1 MRRPSFALACSFFV
15 MLLVLVG
22 GMLSD
27 AHAEVVDNVLP
38 PFRMTVPEGFVARL
52 DQNKSDQIVTYHRAG
67 LPGDVGMIVAVDR
80 LRGTIGREKPSLGE
94 LTKMGQADA
103 TIEPGKWR
111 SFDVWIVRQTQDVGG
126 HPLVFFLVQI
136 PLKPEAIQLKVATD
150 AKNEAEARAILGQ
163 VLGTVEGETNWLT
176 DGQRSR
182 KLGEGV
188 GRLVVVAMI
197 LLVVAFFVVR
207 KLRA

>member
-1 MRRPSFALACSFFV
+1 MRRSLACSFFA
-15 MLLVLVG
+15 MLLLLIG
-22 GMLSD
+22 GVLSD
-27 AHAEVVDNVLP
+27 ARAEVVDNVLP
-38 PFRMTVPEGFVARL
+38 PFRITIPEGFTARR

-67 LPGDVGMIVAVDR
+67 LTAGDVGVIVAVDR
-80 LRGTIGREKPSLGE
+80 LRGTIGRERPSLGE

-188 GRLVVVAMI
+188 GRLVVIAMI

>member
-1 MRRPSFALACSFFV
+1 MRRLTFACSFFV
-15 MLLVLVG
+15 MVLLLVSGLY
-22 GMLSD
+22 SD
-27 AHAEVVDNVLP
+27 ARAEVVENVLP
-38 PFRMTVPEGFVARL
+38 PFRLTVPEGFVARR
-52 DQNKSDQIVTYHRAG
+52 DQNKTDQIVTYHRAA
-67 LPGDVGMIVAVDR
+67 LTAGDVGVIVAVDR

-111 SFDVWIVRQTQDVGG
+111 SFDVWVVRQKQDVGG

-150 AKNEAEARAILGQ
+150 AKDEAEARLVLGQ
-163 VLGTVEGETNWLT
+163 VLATVEGDTNWLA